1 MQSLVL
7 PEARGIRRDDV
18 EVPHEVPILAERGAV
33 IVPEDPFHRGGK
45 PLHVA
50 LGEPRS
56 LLEFLR
62 ESGDGHSELAEVLH
76 GAGLA
81 HRPAN
86 GGGAMNLLTESR
98 YQGRPIARA
107 RKPFSGSIPLL
118 APMKSSRNPGD
129 VTCRSLNR

>member
-7 PEARGIRRDDV
+7 PEAGDIRCDDV

-33 IVPEDPFHRGGK
+33 VVPEDPFHRSGE
-45 PLHVA
+45 PLYMA
-50 LGEPRS
+50 LGEARS

-62 ESGDGHSELAEVLH
+62 ESGDGRSELTEVLL

-86 GGGAMNLLTESR
+86 EGGAMNLLPITER
-98 YQGRPIARA
+98 CPIRFETG
-107 RKPFSGSIPLL
+107 PSSFSEFVRGTF
-118 APMKSSRNPGD
+118 G
-129 VTCRSLNR
+129 